1 VATLTVAHGLAQ
13 RAADAPDPPR
23 GIAEARSGHP
33 FPMAAFR
40 HGGRPLGWAPQPA
53 RAGLDGLDGLALPP
67 GFAVGFATAGAQ
79 NEGGFNGPDQPR
91 NNWWDWEASGR
102 VERSGIATESW
113 TRYEEDF
120 DAVAALG
127 GNACNLSIEWAR
139 VQPSVDDAPDEPP
152 FDEAAIDG
160 YARML
165 AAARERG
172 IEPWVCLH
180 HFTHPRWLGLDFWLR
195 HDSPRVFAGYARRIV
210 PALNRR
216 LLLAHGQE
224 PVRSWITSTE
234 INVMALQTY
243 MAGYFPGAPGT
254 LHVRLRSTARAL
266 DHLLAA
272 HIRAYDAIHDVYEAE
287 GWPAP
292 QVSQNSFL
300 FAIYELDRGLTD
312 LLLARERGVTR
323 EEMPGYAAARKAHW
337 IATLDRSFG
346 PERDPLERFMGLLA
360 RLVAPPRLHA
370 ALDALYASPR
380 PRKLDA
386 LATDI
391 YHVWLKRRLHLPG
404 ALSVGGR
411 DWSLTRKL
419 WEDPP
424 LPDAFGELC
433 RLAADGTGLPVW
445 VMENGICNRVIDGI
459 AYPRRDGWD
468 RMRYLTEH
476 LAALARATAA
486 GVPVTAYLHWTLY
499 DNWEW
504 GSFEPRFG
512 VYATER
518 PSGRRLP
525 HDAMGDDAGGAY
537 GALVAALTGRTAS
550 PSGAAGG

>member
-1 VATLTVAHGLAQ
+1 MAGL
-13 RAADAPDPPR
+13 
-23 GIAEARSGHP
+23 
-33 FPMAAFR
+33 R
-40 HGGRPLGWAPQPA
+40 HGGRPLGWAPEQPRVNLA
-53 RAGLDGLDGLALPP
+53 RLDGLALPP
-67 GFAVGFATAGAQ
+67 DFALGFATAGAQ
-79 NEGGFNGPDQPR
+79 NEGGFNGPGQPR
-91 NNWWDWEASGR
+91 NNWWDWEARGR
-102 VERSGIATESW
+102 HAVPSGIATESW

-127 GNACNLSIEWAR
+127 ANAYNLSVEWAR
-139 VQPSVDDAPDEPP
+139 VQPSAECDPAEEPP
-152 FDEAAIDG
+152 FDAAAIDG

-172 IEPWVCLH
+172 VEPWVCLH

-195 HDSPRVFAGYARRIV
+195 PDSPHRFAAYVSEIV
-210 PALNRR
+210 PALNKR
-216 LLLAHGQE
+216 LLARGHE
-224 PVRSWITSTE
+224 PVRIWITSTE
-234 INVMALQTY
+234 INVLALQTY
-243 MAGYFPGAPGT
+243 MAGYFPGAPRP
-254 LHVRLRSTARAL
+254 LHVRLRATARAL

-272 HIRAYDAIHDVYEAE
+272 HVRAYDAIHDVYEAE
-287 GWPAP
+287 RWPAP
-292 QVSQNSFL
+292 QVSQNGFL

-312 LLLARERGVTR
+312 LLLARERGIGR
-323 EEMPGYAAARKAHW
+323 EEIPAYAAARKAQW
-337 IATLDRSFG
+337 VAALDRAFG

-391 YHVWLKRRLHLPG
+391 YHVWLKERLHLPG

-433 RLAADGTGLPVW
+433 RLAAEGTELPVW
-445 VMENGICNRVIDGI
+445 VLENGICNRVIDGI

-468 RMRYLTEH
+468 RVRYLTEH
-476 LAALARATAA
+476 FAALARAVAA

-512 VYATER
+512 LYATER

-525 HDAMGDDAGGAY
+525 HDALGHDAGGAY
-537 GALVAALTGRTAS
+537 ATMVSALTGRTAQ
-550 PSGAAGG
+550 AAQAP